1 MESNNYHILSRQAV
15 LYAETKNDFSFI
27 VEYLTE
33 KLDVLNTVH
42 DLQVYV
48 SCTPVKF
55 LTCLEALL
63 ASSLKWR
70 CSKK

>member
-15 LYAETKNDFSFI
+15 LYAETKSDFSFI
-27 VEYLTE
+27 VEYLTVE
-33 KLDVLNTVH
+33 MPVQTIVN
-42 DLQVYV
+42 DLRVYV

-55 LTCLEALL
+55 LTCLEDLL
-63 ASSLKWR
+63 ASSLKWQ